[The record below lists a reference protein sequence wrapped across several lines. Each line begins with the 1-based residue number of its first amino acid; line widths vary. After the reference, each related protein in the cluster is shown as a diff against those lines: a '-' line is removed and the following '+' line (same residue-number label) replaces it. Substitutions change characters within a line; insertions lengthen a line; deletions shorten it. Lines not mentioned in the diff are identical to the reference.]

1 MRRFLAV
8 VLMLVGAGL
17 AMPALSGIDEG
28 VQYQKVIPPQPTSTA
43 DKVEV
48 VELFWYGC
56 PHCFQFE
63 PELRKWLE
71 TKPANVELVRMPA
84 VFNPR
89 WRLHAQA
96 FYAAEVLG
104 AMDKMHD
111 ALFEA
116 LHVKKRRL
124 NDEAQLQEFFVEHG
138 VSAEDFKNAF
148 NSFAVYSKVRRA
160 EDLTRR
166 YGISGVPA
174 MVVNGKY
181 RTDGPMANGHTGM
194 LRVVDYLIDRETGA
208 ARTAASQ

>member
-1 MRRFLAV
+1 
-8 VLMLVGAGL
+8 MLVGAGL

>member
-1 MRRFLAV
+1 MQRFMAI
-8 VLMLVGAGL
+8 VLMLVVSS
-17 AMPALSGIDEG
+17 PAFTASGGIDEG
-28 VQYQKVIPPQPTSTA
+28 VQYQKVIPPQPTSTGERI
-43 DKVEV
+43 EV

-63 PELRKWLE
+63 PELDKWLE
-71 TKPANVELVRMPA
+71 TKPDDVELVRIPA

-96 FYAAEVLG
+96 FYTAETLG
-104 AMDKMHD
+104 VMDKIHH

-124 NDEAQLQEFFVEHG
+124 NNEGQLQEFFAENG
-138 VSAEDFKNAF
+138 VSAEDFKNTF

-174 MVVNGKY
+174 MVVNGRY
-181 RTDGPMANGHTGM
+181 RTDGPMANGHAGM
-194 LRVVDYLIDRETGA
+194 LRVVDHLIEQVSSA
-208 ARTAASQ
+208 SRTAAAQ